1 MILTDQAKKDLLEI
15 LQKEV
20 GLVCAENFTDED
32 LNKIG
37 EFLLTVLAENLKMK
51 AVDEVSSKL

>member
-1 MILTDQAKKDLLEI
+1 MILTSQAKKDLLRI

-20 GLVCAENFTDED
+20 GLAVAKDFSDED

-37 EFLLTVLAENLKMK
+37 LFLLTVLAENLKMR
-51 AVDEVSSKL
+51 VSGPVVR

>member
-51 AVDEVSSKL
+51 AVDKVSSRL